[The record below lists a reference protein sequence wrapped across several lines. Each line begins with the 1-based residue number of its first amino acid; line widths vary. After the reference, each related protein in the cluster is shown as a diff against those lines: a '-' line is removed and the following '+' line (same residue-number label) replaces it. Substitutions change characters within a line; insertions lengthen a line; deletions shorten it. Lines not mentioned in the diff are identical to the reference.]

1 MHSCCLPPGQ
11 GACPEAVLP
20 DRALYLPTFSHLLIV
35 KKLLSLSLSLSLRGS
50 LQLSDSQAHCRN
62 LPENE
67 PRKGSVLQ
75 ERQNPKN
82 NCTLHP
88 HTTLKR
94 IGFFCFPIKHSTHTP
109 SHPHTFLPA
118 VGPHI
123 TLRSANS
130 KAETFSTFY
139 CRLKNK
145 YHPERTCAA
154 LLPEYL

>member
-1 MHSCCLPPGQ
+1 MPRGGVTRQ
-11 GACPEAVLP
+11 GIVL
-20 DRALYLPTFSHLLIV
+20 TNFQ
-35 KKLLSLSLSLSLRGS
+35 SLVDVRVDCQKTPLSLSLRGS

-82 NCTLHP
+82 KCTLHP